1 MMPKKMI
8 ESNGDKQYLLHLIT
22 DSESEGLDLNDR
34 GFEVSGQVTILSSE
48 NYLKKRSQILTQY
61 DEIPLVQ
68 ESQDCVNLRS
78 KTRYEEIDEYT
89 DVYPLLEFRK
99 VLLTILSSVSELC
112 TIINSSIWFEY
123 FIILVIIFNILVLS
137 LENPDDPSLVYSAV
151 DEVFLIIY
159 TVEASIKIFAL
170 GFILNPHSYIRENW
184 NKLDLAIVITGW
196 LSYLSYNS
204 VNFSSIRTL
213 RILRPLRS
221 ISSISGLRVIFVAL
235 IKSVIPLFASLVVLF
250 FFLLIF
256 AIAGV
261 QLWSGSFRYQCLDLS
276 TGKASGTVCGNY
288 ECSMGQSCAYTLD
301 NPNYGVTNFDNIF
314 YALLNVFQCITLEGW
329 TNIMITAQ
337 KSFGDYII
345 LYFLPLVFI
354 GAFLLLSITLA
365 VIKNSFS
372 KAIKEVE
379 AGGEKPK
386 NKKIK
391 KFKARIQD
399 FSPEQSFVD
408 DSKEGE
414 KKNEATDQITYK
426 SMSLRNRGMNFDLQV
441 NLKHQVHFEV
451 EDEKYEESISL
462 MSDLDKFKSSPGQDM
477 PTKANHESKEEEFN
491 EKISLRPSLNLPKSQ
506 SFKTLDENIGQMFLP
521 QSFFLFKGLT
531 DKYNLTGEINEF
543 KFIISDY
550 EIPKTS
556 YQDVKP
562 EHVQIQPVFSLN
574 KFIYSEN
581 LSDEYEDLNQC
592 RSELIIK
599 KHNLKRLKIFSKFSR
614 KSNNKFAFSQFFLN
628 SKTVIESILMRDL
641 MSQCTLA
648 VWSGHDVDELKD
660 HEGIKS
666 VVNLIQFQSNFTFYW
681 NHFIFNLGQ
690 MTRSRVFHFLMIF
703 CVILNTIVLSIDHY
717 GISNE
722 LSNTL
727 SIINTCFTYIFLVE
741 MMVKLLA
748 KGIRNYFKDYMNYFD
763 AVVVIVSIIE
773 LIFVSGEKSTLSAFR
788 IIRVFR
794 IFRVVRVARLFRYL
808 QSMTLIMKVIS
819 GSLSKF
825 IYIALLLLL
834 FTVIYTLLGMQVFRG
849 NFNFPEG
856 KPRSNFDSFHNSF
869 ISTFQVLSIE
879 NWQSILYFAIRSK
892 AGASGAIL
900 LISWIILGNFIL
912 LNLFLAILLEG
923 FNSKYEDYEV
933 IVNQQPERRA
943 SIMKRTLFGNLE
955 GRIRKK
961 QEAKK
966 QMMQEM
972 NFESED
978 SGEDD
983 DLMRQATV
991 KRSSY
996 ENIICDRSYFIFS
1009 KESKLR
1015 MMCYDVINNKAFD
1028 YFVLFIITCS
1038 TVKVAVDTYLIEES
1052 STSTLVRAM
1061 IYLDIIFTVLFSI
1074 EFMLKSVAL
1083 GFVEGSTSYIRD
1095 TWNTFDFLIVIF
1107 SILDLSLVDI
1117 NLSVIKSVRILR
1129 TLRPLRFISHNI
1141 SMKIVVVALFD
1152 SLIAIFNVI
1161 VVLLIVWLIFAILG
1175 VSLLGGKLYN
1185 CSNSDIQTQ
1194 AECSA
1199 FGFNWEV
1206 IEPNYDNVINAIST
1220 LFILSSEEGWPD
1232 IMYQAIDSRGVGLAP
1247 KRDSNPYLA
1256 YYFVVF
1262 ILIGSFF
1269 FLNFFIG
1276 VVFDKF
1282 NWAKRNEMSTAALVL
1297 TKEQALWIEIQ
1308 KLLPRVKPSSE
1319 VETEKSRL
1327 RRLCTRIYK
1336 SRSFELFISFII
1348 AVNIIQMAMIYNEAP
1363 SDYISVLENVNLSI
1377 TCVFIIEA
1385 IIKIIGNGPKGY
1397 FSNNWNKFDF
1407 FVVSTSII
1415 DIILSFFVGTST
1427 ILLRLGPQM
1436 FRMLRILRISKIL
1449 RIFKALKT
1457 LETLVTIFGYSLPA
1471 ILNVLSLLTLIFFI
1485 YSVLGVNLFH
1495 SVSSGKII
1503 SEYTNFHNF
1512 GKAMITLFR
1521 ISTGEDWYLIMY
1533 DCKNAINLTVSGIFF
1548 MSFIT
1553 ITSFVMLNFFIMVI
1567 IQTYDDFEKNPFHI
1581 FKKFTH
1587 DIKNIKKIWSRFA
1600 DKQMIYRIH
1609 FRKLIEMMKELSS
1622 DFGDFSQLSYD
1633 QMIKKLSAIQ
1643 LEIDVFGF
1651 VYYNDFL
1658 FAIMKF
1664 KYRKKVKGK
1673 ENALNKKIIQK
1684 EEIET
1689 QRKLA
1694 KRRSVLQ
1701 QKFYSEGE
1709 LSDVKNNKKI
1719 NFFFDILNVKSVF
1732 RGWKKWAKQR
1742 KAQKK
1747 LLGGTP
1753 DDSEVSEE
1761 YQL

>member
-1 MMPKKMI
+1 MI
-8 ESNGDKQYLLHLIT
+8 EANGDKQFLLHLIT

-34 GFEVSGQVTILSSE
+34 GFEAAGQVTILSPE
-48 NYLKKRSQILTQY
+48 KHLKKRPQILTQY
-61 DEIPLVQ
+61 DDIPLVQ
-68 ESQDCVNLRS
+68 ESQDCVNLRA
-78 KTRYEEIDEYT
+78 KTRYEQIDEH
-89 DVYPLLEFRK
+89 DDPFPALELRK
-99 VLLTILSSVSELC
+99 VLMTVASGVSELC
-112 TIINSSIWFEY
+112 TIVNSSVWFEY
-123 FIILVIIFNILVLS
+123 FIIIVIIFNILVLS
-137 LENPDDPSLVYSAV
+137 LENPDDTSLIFSAV

-159 TVEASIKIFAL
+159 TIEASIKIFAL
-170 GFILNPHSYIRENW
+170 GFVLHPNSYIRENW
-184 NKLDLAIVITGW
+184 NKLDLAIVVTGW

-261 QLWSGSFRYQCLDLS
+261 QLWSGSFRYQCLDLAS
-276 TGKASGTVCGNY
+276 GAASGTVCGNY
-288 ECSMGQSCAYTLD
+288 ECPAGQKCAYTLD

-329 TNIMITAQ
+329 TDIMITAQ

-345 LYFLPLVFI
+345 VYFLPLVFI

-379 AGGEKPK
+379 AGGEKAK
-386 NKKIK
+386 SRKSK
-391 KFKARIQD
+391 KFRARIQE
-399 FSPEQSFVD
+399 FSPEQSLGNESR
-408 DSKEGE
+408 DSE
-414 KKNEATDQITYK
+414 KRNEAADQVTYN
-426 SMSLRNRGMNFDLQV
+426 SLSLRNRGMNFELQV
-441 NLKHQVHFEV
+441 NLQHQVEFEI
-451 EDEKYEESISL
+451 EDEKDDESISL

-477 PTKANHESKEEEFN
+477 PTKANQDSGKEEDLN
-491 EKISLRPSLNLPKSQ
+491 ESSRFKQGSSMPRRQSSGPQAEPS
-506 SFKTLDENIGQMFLP
+506 GQMFLP
-521 QSFFLFKGLT
+521 QSFFLFRGLT

-543 KFIISDY
+543 KFIISDF

-562 EHVQIQPVFSLN
+562 ESAQVQPVFSSS
-574 KFIYSEN
+574 KFIYSEG
-581 LSDEYEDLNQC
+581 LADEYEDLNRC
-592 RSELIIK
+592 RSEQLIK
-599 KHNLKRLKIFSKFSR
+599 KHNLKRLKIFAKVARRSSK
-614 KSNNKFAFSQFFLN
+614 KFAFSQFFLN
-628 SKTVIESILMRDL
+628 SQTVIELILMRDL
-641 MSQCTLA
+641 MSQRTLA

-660 HEGIKS
+660 HEGLKARA
-666 VVNLIQFQSNFTFYW
+666 NLVQFQSNFAFYW
-681 NHFIFNLGQ
+681 NHLKMNLAQ
-690 MTRSRVFHFLMIF
+690 MTRSRVFHFSMIF

-717 GISNE
+717 GISSE
-722 LSNTL
+722 LSNAL
-727 SIINTCFTYIFLVE
+727 STINTCFTYIFLVE
-741 MMVKLLA
+741 MTVKLLA
-748 KGIRNYFKDYMNYFD
+748 KGVRNYFKDYMNYFD
-763 AVVVIVSIIE
+763 AVVVVVSIIE
-773 LIFVSGEKSTLSAFR
+773 LIFLSGEKSTLSAFR

-879 NWQSILYFAIRSK
+879 NWQSILYFAIRSE

-978 SGEDD
+978 SEEDD

-996 ENIICDRSYFIFS
+996 ESIVCERSFWVFS
-1009 KESKLR
+1009 KESRLR
-1015 MMCYDVINNKAFD
+1015 MLCYDVINNKAFD

-1038 TVKVAVDTYLIEES
+1038 TVKVAVDTYLIEEPP
-1052 STSTLVRAM
+1052 TSTLVRTM
-1061 IYLDIIFTVLFSI
+1061 IYLDIAFTVLFAV

-1083 GFVEGSTSYIRD
+1083 GFLEGSTSYIRD

-1107 SILDLSLVDI
+1107 SVLDLSLVDI

-1175 VSLLGGKLYN
+1175 VSLLAGKLYN
-1185 CSNSDIQTQ
+1185 CSNPSIQSQ
-1194 AECSA
+1194 DECGA

-1327 RRLCTRIYK
+1327 RRLCTSIYK
-1336 SRSFELFISFII
+1336 SRSFELFISLII
-1348 AVNIIQMAMIYNEAP
+1348 AVNIIQMAMFYNEAP
-1363 SDYISVLENVNLSI
+1363 SDYVSALENVNLSI
-1377 TCVFIIEA
+1377 TFVFITEA
-1385 IIKIIGNGPKGY
+1385 IIKLIGSGPRGY
-1397 FSNNWNKFDF
+1397 FYNNWNKFDF
-1407 FVVSTSII
+1407 FVVFTSTI
-1415 DIILSFFVGTST
+1415 DITLSYFVGTST
-1427 ILLRLGPQM
+1427 TLLRSGPQM

-1495 SVSSGKII
+1495 SVSAGKVI

-1512 GKAMITLFR
+1512 GSAMVTLFR

-1587 DIKNIKKIWSRFA
+1587 DIKNIKKIWSQFA

-1609 FRKLIEMMKELSS
+1609 FRRLIEMMKELSS

-1673 ENALNKKIIQK
+1673 ENTLNKKIIQK
-1684 EEIET
+1684 EELET

-1694 KRRSVLQ
+1694 RRRSVLQ

-1709 LSDVKNNKKI
+1709 LSEVKSNKKI

-1753 DDSEVSEE
+1753 GESVESAEHS
-1761 YQL
+1761 L